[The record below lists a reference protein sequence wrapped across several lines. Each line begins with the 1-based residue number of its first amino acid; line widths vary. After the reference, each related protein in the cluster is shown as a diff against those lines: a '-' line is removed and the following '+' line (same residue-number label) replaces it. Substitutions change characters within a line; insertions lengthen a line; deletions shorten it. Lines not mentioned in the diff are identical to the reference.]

1 MKRDLP
7 AEDLHT
13 FYARVIKRLGRN
25 ARQGE
30 HGILEPDDATRLW
43 SALLDE
49 RLTPPQEAAVLMG
62 LRVHGESAAM
72 LAAFTRE
79 TERRLTPVVVPGERA
94 LVVLQCLGTAR
105 RQPILA
111 PLLAL
116 RIAALDVPVLVT
128 TFDANRGANTTTV
141 LHAMGVAP
149 AADAA
154 AAAAQIAAGGFAWL
168 PVPALCPPLARLLGR
183 RAELGF
189 RNTAH
194 ATIKLLAPAPHAVL
208 VANYTHAPYRASF
221 AAAVELLK
229 HSALL
234 IRGTEGDPVAW
245 EAAAHPSSAW
255 LRGAAVELPRVP
267 ECDESADPPLPDAA
281 DVEATARF
289 CERAARGEI
298 TVPAAV
304 ERQAQML
311 AALARLGQG

>member
-25 ARQGE
+25 ARPGE
-30 HGILEPDDATRLW
+30 HGILDPDDAARLW

-49 RLTPPQEAAVLMG
+49 QLTPPQEAAVLMG

-79 TERRLTPVVVPGERA
+79 TQRRLTPIVVPDERPI
-94 LVVLQCLGTAR
+94 VVLPCLGTAR

-116 RIAALDVPVLVT
+116 RLAALEVPVLVT
-128 TFDANRGANTTTV
+128 TFDAERGANTTAV
-141 LHAMGVAP
+141 LHAMGMAP
-149 AADAA
+149 ATDAA
-154 AAAAQIAAGGFAWL
+154 AAAAGIAATGLAWL
-168 PVPALCPPLARLLGR
+168 PVPALCPPLARLLSR

-194 ATIKLLAPAPHAVL
+194 STIKLLAPAPRAVL

-221 AAAVELLK
+221 AAAVQLLNR
-229 HSALL
+229 SALL

-245 EAAAHPSSAW
+245 EAVAHPSMAW
-255 LRGAAVELPRVP
+255 LNGASVELPRVS
-267 ECDESADPPLPDAA
+267 ECDETADPPLPDAA

-298 TVPAAV
+298 AVPAAV
-304 ERQAQML
+304 QRQAQML
-311 AALARLGQG
+311 TALARLAQG